1 MDFIKDGTSLI
12 GLIGCGS
19 IMVWV
24 KREKRVLQISLR
36 IFVSFESF
44 SYFCGVIK
52 MIVLCQQIVA
62 ILRKKR

>member
-19 IMVWV
+19 IMAWV
-24 KREKRVLQISLR
+24 KREKRILQKSLR
-36 IFVSFESF
+36 IFVSFNSF

-52 MIVLCQQIVA
+52 MVA
-62 ILRKKR
+62 L

>member
-24 KREKRVLQISLR
+24 KREKRILQISLR
-36 IFVSFESF
+36 IFVSFNSF

-52 MIVLCQQIVA
+52 MVVLC
-62 ILRKKR
+62 